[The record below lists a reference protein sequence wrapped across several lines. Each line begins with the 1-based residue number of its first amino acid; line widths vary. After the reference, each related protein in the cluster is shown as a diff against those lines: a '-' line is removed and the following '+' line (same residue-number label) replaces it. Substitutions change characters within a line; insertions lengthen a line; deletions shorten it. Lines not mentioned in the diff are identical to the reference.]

1 MELFTGYWSVLKDW
15 HKVKGKLEVRPYL
28 MFVLTTLLL
37 MTALLWLG
45 RLVPIFEP
53 LFKIFSILMI
63 VPFLTATLRR
73 VHHVGKKIWFFLWLL
88 IPVIGWL
95 YIILHL
101 IQEDPDEERATFLG
115 TTKNNL
121 KKAFTPYQVLEARGE
136 LPEKYKNRMKK
147 KEK

>member
-45 RLVPIFEP
+45 RLVPVFEP

-95 YIILHL
+95 YILLHL

-121 KKAFTPYQVLEARGE
+121 KKAFTPYQVLESRGE

-147 KEK
+147 EEK

>member
-37 MTALLWLG
+37 MTGLLWLG

-73 VHHVGKKIWFFLWLL
+73 VHYVGKKIWFFLWLL

-95 YIILHL
+95 YILLHL

-121 KKAFTPYQVLEARGE
+121 KKAFTPYQVLESRGE

-147 KEK
+147 EEK